1 MKTSYIIIFDGIC
14 NLCNATVQ
22 FLINRDKRNIFKFVS
37 MQSDIAK
44 QIFKEYNINFKN
56 LDTIIFIEKN
66 DFYIKSDAILRIFKK
81 LNYPWKVFYFL
92 KFIPKFIRDRIYDI
106 VANNR
111 YNWFGRRNTCMIPSN
126 ETKSKFL
133 E

>member
-14 NLCNATVQ
+14 NLCNATVL
-22 FLINRDKRNIFKFVS
+22 FLINRDKKNIFKFVS

-66 DFYIKSDAILRIFKK
+66 DFYIKSDAIIRIFKK

>member
-14 NLCNATVQ
+14 NLCNATVL
-22 FLINRDKRNIFKFVS
+22 FLINRDKKNIFKFVS

-66 DFYIKSDAILRIFKK
+66 DFYIKSDAIIRIFKK

-92 KFIPKFIRDRIYDI
+92 KFLPKFIRDRIYDI

-126 ETKSKFL
+126 ETKSKFI